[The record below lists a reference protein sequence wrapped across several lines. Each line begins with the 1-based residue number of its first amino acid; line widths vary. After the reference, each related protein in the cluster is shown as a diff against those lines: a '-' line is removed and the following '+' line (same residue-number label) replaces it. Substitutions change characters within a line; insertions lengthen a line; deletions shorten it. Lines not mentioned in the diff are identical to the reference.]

1 MGKKNKHQDTE
12 ELHDNIIAN
21 GRNFSG
27 DYTNASLRSMKL
39 INCSFKGTKFNDAA
53 VTGSKFENCIFEDC
67 EMDQGDFEY
76 CDFFGCTLTSNLS
89 ICISLNNSNF
99 VDTHINGITF
109 TSSTF
114 TNAFFDEVCFCGV
127 TINNCTMEAVSFY
140 HCQFLK
146 TTLTNLNLD
155 FSEFIDPDFQDCIF
169 PQAQILKTYGLLQY
183 MMSAKKTIELG
194 DYAGKKTMD
203 SDTYINQKLPILLKK
218 FIESDKMNKYRDF
231 FSIINILLAYKEKK
245 EALLYLKKAFK
256 EAALI
261 EDLRMIRYY
270 CKLISFCELYSL
282 GERRKL
288 YRDICS
294 FFHMEFMSPWK
305 LKNYSRQIGEIRYTL
320 LMENSLPTLI
330 FYAATNLV
338 NEYISKVGIL
348 MEHIFTI
355 SDKYKKSPL
364 HDIRVEI
371 TKNSPVHL
379 TIYFTETIENV
390 VALFKELKSLCSSPL
405 SGTYSINEVSAQNNI
420 AEDVCH
426 YLELYTEQNI
436 NFEYVGFQIE
446 NWRQDYSN
454 YLQIEG

>member
-1 MGKKNKHQDTE
+1 MKKKKKYQDTKK
-12 ELHDNIIAN
+12 LYDNIIAN
-21 GRNFSG
+21 DRNFSG

-39 INCSFKGTKFNDAA
+39 VNCTFKGTIFNDAA
-53 VTGSKFENCIFEDC
+53 VTGSKFENCTFEDC

-76 CDFFGCTLTSNLS
+76 CDFFGCTFTSKFS
-89 ICISLNNSNF
+89 ISISFNNSNF
-99 VDTHINGITF
+99 IKTNINGITF

-114 TNAFFDEVCFCGV
+114 TNAFFDEVCFFGV
-127 TINNCTMEAVSFY
+127 NINNCTLEAVSFY
-140 HCQFLK
+140 HCQFPK
-146 TTLTNLNLD
+146 TTLTNINLD

-169 PQAQILKTYGLLQY
+169 PQVQIPKTYGLIQY

-203 SDTYINQKLPILLKK
+203 SDTYINQELPCLLRKSV
-218 FIESDKMNKYRDF
+218 ESDKMNKYKDF
-231 FSIINILLAYKEKK
+231 FSIINILLAYKEKN

-261 EDLRMIRYY
+261 DDLRMVRYY
-270 CKLISFCELYSL
+270 CKLISFSELYSL

-294 FFHMEFMSPWK
+294 YFHMEIMSPWK
-305 LKNYSRQIGEIRYTL
+305 LKNYSRQMGEIRYTL

-338 NEYISKVGIL
+338 NECISKVGIL

-355 SDKYKKSPL
+355 SEKHKKSPL

-371 TKNSPVHL
+371 TRNSPIHL

-390 VALFKELKSLCSSPL
+390 VALFKDLRSLCSASLPK
-405 SGTYSINEVSAQNNI
+405 TYSASELSDSNHITDNVR
-420 AEDVCH
+420 H
-426 YLELYTEQNI
+426 YIELYTEQDI
-436 NFEYVGFQIE
+436 NFEYIGFQID
-446 NWRQDYSN
+446 NWRQDYSE
-454 YLQIEG
+454 YLQIKG

>member
-1 MGKKNKHQDTE
+1 MEKNHQDTE

-21 GRNFSG
+21 SRIFSG

-39 INCSFKGTKFNDAA
+39 INCTFKGTIFNDAA
-53 VTGSKFENCIFEDC
+53 VTGSKFENCTFDNC

-76 CDFFGCTLTSNLS
+76 CDFFGCTLTSHLP
-89 ICISLNNSNF
+89 ICISFNNSNF
-99 VDTHINGITF
+99 IDTHINGITF

-114 TNAFFDEVCFCGV
+114 TNAFFDEVCFSDV
-127 TINNCTMEAVSFY
+127 TINNCTLEAVSFY
-140 HCQFLK
+140 HCQFLQ
-146 TTLTNLNLD
+146 TILTNLNLD

-169 PQAQILKTYGLLQY
+169 PQTQILKTYGMLQY
-183 MMSAKKTIELG
+183 MMSTKSPIQLG

-203 SDTYINQKLPILLKK
+203 SNKYINKELPSILNK
-218 FIESDKMNKYRDF
+218 FNESDKLNKNREI
-231 FSIINILLAYKEKK
+231 FSIINILLAYKKK
-245 EALLYLKKAFK
+245 EEALFYLKIAFK
-256 EAALI
+256 EAAMI

-270 CKLISFCELYSL
+270 CKLISFCELFSL

-294 FFHMEFMSPWK
+294 FFHMELMSPWK
-305 LKNYSRQIGEIRYTL
+305 LKNYSRQMGEIRYTL

-338 NEYISKVGIL
+338 NECISKVGTL

-355 SDKYKKSPL
+355 SEKYKKSSL

-371 TKNSPVHL
+371 TRNSPIHL

-390 VALFKELKSLCSSPL
+390 VALFKDLRSLCDNQFIKSYSSKEL
-405 SGTYSINEVSAQNNI
+405 SIQNDIKDNI
-420 AEDVCH
+420 RH
-426 YLELYTEQNI
+426 YIKIYNEQNI
-436 NFEYVGFQIE
+436 NLKYVGFQIE

-454 YLQIEG
+454 HFQIEG

>member
-1 MGKKNKHQDTE
+1 METNKKYQDTE

-21 GRNFSG
+21 DRYFSG

-39 INCSFKGTKFNDAA
+39 VNCTFKGTIFNDAA
-53 VTGSKFENCIFEDC
+53 VTGSKFENCTFEDC

-76 CDFFGCTLTSNLS
+76 CDFYGCTLTSNLP
-89 ICISLNNSNF
+89 ICISFNNSNF
-99 VDTHINGITF
+99 INTDINGIEF

-114 TNAFFDEVCFCGV
+114 TNAFFDEVCFSGV
-127 TINNCTMEAVSFY
+127 TINNCTLEAVSFY
-140 HCQFLK
+140 HCQFPK
-146 TTLTNLNLD
+146 TTLTNINLD

-169 PQAQILKTYGLLQY
+169 PQAQILRTFGLLQY
-183 MMSAKKTIELG
+183 MMTTKKTIDLG
-194 DYAGKKTMD
+194 DCVGKKTMN
-203 SDTYINQKLPILLKK
+203 SDTYINKELPNLLKK
-218 FIESDKMNKYRDF
+218 FVESDKINKDKNF
-231 FSIINILLAYKEKK
+231 FPIINILLAYKEKN
-245 EALLYLKKAFK
+245 EALLYLKKAFN

-261 EDLRMIRYY
+261 DDLRMVRYY

-294 FFHMEFMSPWK
+294 FFHMEIMSPWK
-305 LKNYSRQIGEIRYTL
+305 LKNYSRQMGEIRYTL

-338 NEYISKVGIL
+338 NECISKVGTL

-355 SDKYKKSPL
+355 SEKHKTSPL

-371 TKNSPVHL
+371 TRNSPIHL

-390 VALFKELKSLCSSPL
+390 VALFKDLKNLCRAPL
-405 SGTYSINEVSAQNNI
+405 LETCSTNKLSVQNHI
-420 AEDVCH
+420 TDDVRH

-436 NFEYVGFQIE
+436 NFEYIGFQIE
-446 NWRQDYSN
+446 NWRQDYN
-454 YLQIEG
+454 GYLQIEG

>member
-1 MGKKNKHQDTE
+1 MKKKKKYQDTE
-12 ELHDNIIAN
+12 ELHDSIIAN
-21 GRNFSG
+21 NRIFSG

-39 INCSFKGTKFNDAA
+39 VNCTFKGTKFNDAA
-53 VTGSKFENCIFEDC
+53 VTGSKFEKCIFEDC

-76 CDFFGCTLTSNLS
+76 CDFFGCIFTSDLS

-99 VDTHINGITF
+99 IDTRINGITF

-114 TNAFFDEVCFCGV
+114 TNAFFDEVRFSGV
-127 TINNCTMEAVSFY
+127 TITNCTLEAVSFH
-140 HCQFLK
+140 HCQFPK
-146 TTLTNLNLD
+146 TILTNINLD

-169 PQAQILKTYGLLQY
+169 PQAQIPKTYGLLQY
-183 MMSAKKTIELG
+183 MMSAKKTIKLG
-194 DYAGKKTMD
+194 NYAGEKTMD
-203 SDTYINQKLPILLKK
+203 SDTYINQELPSLLKK
-218 FIESDKMNKYRDF
+218 FVESVKMNKYKDF

-245 EALLYLKKAFK
+245 EALSYLKKAFK

-261 EDLRMIRYY
+261 DDLRMIRYY

-294 FFHMEFMSPWK
+294 FFHMELMSSWK
-305 LKNYSRQIGEIRYTL
+305 LKNYSRQMGEIRYTL

-338 NEYISKVGIL
+338 NECISKVGTL

-355 SDKYKKSPL
+355 SEKYKKSPL

-371 TKNSPVHL
+371 TKNSPIHL

-390 VALFKELKSLCSSPL
+390 VALFKDLKSLCSAPL
-405 SGTYSINEVSAQNNI
+405 PETYSINELSVQNHI
-420 AEDVCH
+420 TDDVRH
-426 YLELYTEQNI
+426 YIELYTEQGI

-446 NWRQDYSN
+446 NWRQDYSE

>member
-1 MGKKNKHQDTE
+1 MEKKKNKSIE

-21 GRNFSG
+21 GRTFSG
-27 DYTNASLRSMKL
+27 DYTNACLRSMKL
-39 INCSFKGTKFNDAA
+39 INCTFKGTKFNDAA
-53 VTGSKFENCIFEDC
+53 VTGSKFENCIFENC

-76 CDFFGCTLTSNLS
+76 CDFLGCTLVSNFP
-89 ICISLNNSNF
+89 ICISFNNSNF
-99 VDTHINGITF
+99 INTHINGITF

-114 TNAFFDEVCFCGV
+114 TNAFFDEVSFSDV
-127 TINNCTMEAVSFY
+127 TINNCTLEAVSFY
-140 HCQFLK
+140 HCQFPK

-183 MMSAKKTIELG
+183 MMTAKKSIQLG
-194 DYAGKKTMD
+194 DYAGKKIMD
-203 SDTYINQKLPILLKK
+203 SDTYINRELPNLLKK
-218 FIESDKMNKYRDF
+218 FIEADEMNKYRDF
-231 FSIINILLAYKEKK
+231 FSLINILLAYKKK
-245 EALLYLKKAFK
+245 EEALFYLKMAFK

-270 CKLISFCELYSL
+270 CKLISFCEMYSL

-305 LKNYSRQIGEIRYTL
+305 LKNYSRQMGEIRYTL

-338 NEYISKVGIL
+338 NECINKVGTIADHIL
-348 MEHIFTI
+348 TLSE
-355 SDKYKKSPL
+355 KYKKSAL

-371 TKNSPVHL
+371 TRNSPIYL

-390 VALFKELKSLCSSPL
+390 IALFNDLRSLCNIQL
-405 SGTYSINEVSAQNNI
+405 SETYSSSEISLQNYI
-420 AEDVCH
+420 TDDIHH
-426 YLELYTEQNI
+426 YIKIYTEQNI
-436 NFEYVGFQIE
+436 KLTYAGFQIE
-446 NWRQDYSN
+446 NWRQDYRN
-454 YLQIEG
+454 YIQIEG